1 MRDPLPPE
9 DREHQY
15 SLGDDIPAERRIRNI
30 LDAAVSE
37 ENPAPRRRRY
47 RETSQSPGGEAQ
59 RYGSAE
65 SESVSRETDPSRT
78 YATGGTDPV
87 FRSQHDLSSDGGGR
101 DGMRRSTSQRGKTGR
116 HTAPETDAENTGRR
130 AGKRSAVSRETKAE
144 MSAASNSP
152 AVAPEPPAGQDH
164 SGEIP
169 QQSNPLED
177 DLPLAREAQRA
188 VRVLNPSGSVT
199 MPRPPRRRVFAVA
212 NQKGGVGKTTSAVN
226 LAVALALHGNRV
238 MVIDLDPQG
247 NASTGLGVEHG
258 AGTPSVYEALVD
270 GMPLGE
276 IAQRVDGIPSLQC
289 IPATIDLAGA
299 EVELVNVV
307 AREARLQKIIAAY
320 GDELDYIFI
329 DCPPSLGLL
338 TVNALVAAEEVLIP
352 IQCEYYALEGLG
364 QLLRNIE
371 LVKAHLN
378 SRLRVSTILLTMYD
392 KRTKLADQ
400 VEKEVR
406 GHFSEIVLDAVVP
419 RSVRVSE
426 APGYGQSI
434 MTYDPGSRGATSYF
448 EAAEEIALRGMKLNP
463 RRASQQSE
471 KDGN

>member
-1 MRDPLPPE
+1 
-9 DREHQY
+9 
-15 SLGDDIPAERRIRNI
+15 
-30 LDAAVSE
+30 
-37 ENPAPRRRRY
+37 
-47 RETSQSPGGEAQ
+47 
-59 RYGSAE
+59 
-65 SESVSRETDPSRT
+65 
-78 YATGGTDPV
+78 
-87 FRSQHDLSSDGGGR
+87 
-101 DGMRRSTSQRGKTGR
+101 MRRSTTQRGKSGR
-116 HTAPETDAENTGRR
+116 HKASEAAADSTGRR
-130 AGKRSAVSRETKAE
+130 SGKRSAASRALDAE
-144 MSAASNSP
+144 ATT
-152 AVAPEPPAGQDH
+152 AVGGSDTEVGTQEH
-164 SGEIP
+164 SDEIP
-169 QQSNPLED
+169 QQTNPLED

-188 VRVLNPSGSVT
+188 VRVLNPAGAVT

-270 GMPLGE
+270 GTPLE
-276 IAQRVDGIPSLQC
+276 DIAQRVEGIPSLYC

-307 AREARLQKIIAAY
+307 AREARLQKSIAAY
-320 GDELDYIFI
+320 ADELDYIFI

-378 SRLRVSTILLTMYD
+378 GRLRVSTILLTMYD

-400 VEKEVR
+400 VEREVR

-448 EAAEEIALRGMKLNP
+448 EAAEEIARRGAKLSP
-463 RRASQQSE
+463 RRAGQQKE
-471 KDGN
+471 KGGN